1 MCETVAVKEVPMYP
15 LSVSVLEI
23 FFFPNHPNWKKK
35 TRWFLF
41 D

>member
-23 FFFPNHPNWKKK
+23 FSFLIIPIEKKNK
-35 TRWFLF
+35 MVFI
-41 D
+41 